1 MKKLLEMMWKQNILR
16 APEGADGA
24 DGGKDNGGSQPDL
37 AAQVASLQAKIAEL
51 EKGKAKEADPK
62 PAPKDD
68 PRADALQ
75 EAAAKKAREE
85 ERTRLQN
92 AIKFN
97 LGIAKYV
104 EENKDFLTAIAGTI
118 VSKVNEKQ
126 FSDEEAKSLN
136 MRKNLLEDF
145 FSQQA
150 NIDAAPEELKPRI
163 MAFKALAEDEKERQA
178 AKNWDLLQLVVD
190 RKKLTAQVEAAKR
203 ARQGGYEETNDLVKD
218 YNAKVFARKSQYLGE
233 GEKK

>member
-1 MKKLLEMMWKQNILR
+1 MKKLVHVMFLTPLR
-16 APEGADGA
+16 AQKDAPGA
-24 DGGKDNGGSQPDL
+24 DGGGQDNDL
-37 AAQVASLQAKIAEL
+37 AAQVAALQAEIAAL
-51 EKGKAKEADPK
+51 KKGKEDPK

-68 PRADALQ
+68 PRADVLAQ
-75 EAAAKKAREE
+75 AAAQKQRQE
-85 ERTRLQN
+85 ERERMQE

-97 LGIAKYV
+97 LAIAQYV
-104 EENKDFLTAIAGTI
+104 ADNKDYLTPIAAGI
-118 VSKVNEKQ
+118 VDKVNEKQ
-126 FSDEEAKSLN
+126 FTDEEKKSLN

-150 NIDAAPEELKPRI
+150 NIDAAPEELKGRI
-163 MAFKALAEDEKERQA
+163 MAFKALAEDDKEKQA
-178 AKNWDLLQLVVD
+178 ATYWDLLQLTVD

-203 ARQGGYEETNDLVKD
+203 ARQGGYEESNDLIKN